1 MSFQAMSWAV
11 EKKLPALQKLVLLM
25 LANHSNGH
33 TGRCDPSHDRLAK
46 ECGMSITALKSAVKN
61 LEQIGLLKI
70 VPNKIGSVNLP
81 NQYELQ
87 LTINK
92 GGRASDDPGVSDS
105 DQGGV
110 TQGGRA
116 SDDPGVGRQT
126 PTKQEYKP
134 GSKTNPPLPPKG
146 GLVSKPSLKPPPE
159 IPDWLDAE
167 VWESFVAF
175 RKGKKA
181 APSDLAITLMFK
193 NLDKLR
199 KGGHDPVEV
208 IEQSIMNNWT
218 GVFPIK
224 NFENGKTE
232 VKDYNVWVPASER

>member
-33 TGRCDPSHDRLAK
+33 NGRCDPSHDRLAK

-70 VPNKIGSVNLP
+70 VRNKIGSVNLP

-92 GGRASDDPGVSDS
+92 GGG
-105 DQGGV
+105 
-110 TQGGRA
+110 A

-159 IPDWLDAE
+159 IPPWLDAE
-167 VWESFVAF
+167 AWDNFVEF

-181 APSDLAITLMFK
+181 ALSDLAITLMFK